1 MQWRWAQARPRKT
14 LPPLPLKW
22 RGFRGL
28 KPDIREALAEIDDA
42 LETAGHARTDLRRRL
57 QALEDMI
64 APFNPDSEFCD
75 A

>member
-1 MQWRWAQARPRKT
+1 MTAMTAMPTNTSSAKTRSKPIGPLEKT
-14 LPPLPLKW
+14 L
-22 RGFRGL
+22 RAM
-28 KPDIREALAEIDDA
+28 REALAELDDA

-64 APFNPDSEFCD
+64 APFNPDSEFSD